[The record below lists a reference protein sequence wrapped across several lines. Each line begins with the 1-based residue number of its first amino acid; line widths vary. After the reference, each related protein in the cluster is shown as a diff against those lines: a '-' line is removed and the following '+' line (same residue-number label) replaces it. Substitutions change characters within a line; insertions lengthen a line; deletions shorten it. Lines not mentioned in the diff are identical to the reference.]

1 VGEPESS
8 ATLSKRES
16 SESSF
21 KRE

>member
-1 VGEPESS
+1 VGEPETI